1 MNQLVHV
8 NPKNSAALQVVAMK
22 SIDLAVR
29 FLTGRSNILRCHE
42 DHGKPA
48 GQFIIKYSSRP
59 WCYFTRGDFVKGLND
74 HWTSRY
80 TLRP

>member
-1 MNQLVHV
+1 VSAEPNHLAYV
-8 NPKNSAALQVVAMK
+8 NPKNSAALQVVAVK

-48 GQFIIKYSSRP
+48 GQFIIKYSSTP
-59 WCYFTRGDFVKGLND
+59 GPPSHGGI
-74 HWTSRY
+74 S
-80 TLRP
+80 